1 MCIYK
6 GPDVRIEGWEGRH
19 GSGMVDM
26 VVAVGGRGGGGSV
39 DGGGVGGGVEI
50 CIDEVGTDKNDASAD
65 VPPKFVLIKNLP

>member
-26 VVAVGGRGGGGSV
+26 VVAVGGGGGSV
-39 DGGGVGGGVEI
+39 DGGGVEI
-50 CIDEVGTDKNDASAD
+50 CIDEVGTDKNDAPSD
-65 VPPKFVLIKNLP
+65 VPPKFVLI

>member
-6 GPDVRIEGWEGRH
+6 GPDVRIEEWEGRH

-26 VVAVGGRGGGGSV
+26 VVAVGGGGSV
-39 DGGGVGGGVEI
+39 DGGGVGGGEI
-50 CIDEVGTDKNDASAD
+50 CVDEVGTDKNDAPSD